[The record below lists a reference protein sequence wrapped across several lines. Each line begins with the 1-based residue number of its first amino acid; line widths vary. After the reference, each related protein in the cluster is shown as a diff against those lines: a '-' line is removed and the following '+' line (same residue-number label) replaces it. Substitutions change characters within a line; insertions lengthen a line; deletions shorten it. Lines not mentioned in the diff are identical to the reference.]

1 MSWNSL
7 NLYVALRLTQSAG
20 RRQPPA
26 EIQDQGLRTRGRPTT
41 PALAVVRECPACL
54 FMATTNASRAAVT
67 LMIVARVKCARHN
80 EGNAVMVIK
89 AIPIQYHGHLFRSRL
104 EAKCAVVWPRP
115 EFKPAACQ

>member
-67 LMIVARVKCARHN
+67 LMIVARARCAKHS
-80 EGNAVMVIK
+80 EAVYEKPYWYRDAVIIRFGFLGPCV
-89 AIPIQYHGHLFRSRL
+89 ALL
-104 EAKCAVVWPRP
+104 ETS
-115 EFKPAACQ
+115 